1 MADTDPTPLPA
12 TPQRRDLTSGP
23 IGRTLLAFALP
34 TLGSSVVQSLNASIN
49 AIWVGRLLGEE
60 ALAATANANMVWFVL
75 IAFTFGFSM
84 ATSILIGQRWGAR
97 DVVGARRV
105 LGTAVTF
112 FAAVGVMMLVAGELA
127 APDLL
132 RLLGTPGEALPLAAT
147 YLRTFLLG
155 TPAAVLLVALS
166 MALRGSGDSLTPLY
180 FMGMAAGLD
189 IVLNPLLIAGV
200 GPFPALGIA
209 GSGYATAIANWS
221 ALAGLI
227 LYAYAR
233 RNPLRLARA
242 ELRFLVPDPGQL
254 RSIFAKGLP
263 MGLQMIVISVS
274 SLAMIGLVNR
284 EGVETAAAYGVTL
297 QLWTY
302 VQMPAMAFGAAV
314 SAMAAQNIGAGRWDR
329 VDRITRVAIVQVT
342 VITAVLIALFILL
355 ERPALGLF
363 LGDDSPALA
372 IAIRIQWIATWS
384 FLLFGPVLV
393 IFGTVRAA
401 GAVVGPLLIL
411 AIGLGPVRVGFAD
424 WAQGWLGSDALW
436 WSFPVGTAV
445 NLALA
450 LAYHRSG
457 RWRTARMGVSAPPPA
472 DEVLPPTPQPAPR

>member
-1 MADTDPTPLPA
+1 MAATVPA
-12 TPQRRDLTSGP
+12 PQRAHPGQRDLTTGP
-23 IGRTLLAFALP
+23 IGRALLAFALP
-34 TLGSSVVQSLNASIN
+34 TLGSSIVQSLNASIN
-49 AIWVGRLLGEE
+49 AIWIGRLLGEE

-84 ATSILIGQRWGAR
+84 ATSILVGQRWGAR
-97 DVVGARRV
+97 DQIGARRV

-112 FAAVGVMMLVAGELA
+112 FALVGTAMLVAGELA

-180 FMGMAAGLD
+180 FMVAAAALD
-189 IVLNPLLIAGV
+189 VVLNPLLIAGL
-200 GPFPALGIA
+200 GPLPALGIA

-221 ALAGLI
+221 ALSGLI
-227 LYAYAR
+227 IFAYLR
-233 RNPLRLARA
+233 RNPLRLLRT
-242 ELRFLVPDPGQL
+242 ELGFLVPDRGQL
-254 RSIFAKGLP
+254 KSIFAKGLP

-284 EGVETAAAYGVTL
+284 EGVVTAAAYGVTL
-297 QLWTY
+297 QLWAY

-329 VDRITRVAIVQVT
+329 VDRITSVAMLQVT
-342 VITAVLIALFILL
+342 VITAVLIGLFIVF
-355 ERPALGLF
+355 ERPALSLF
-363 LGDDSPALA
+363 LGDGSPALA

-384 FLLFGPVLV
+384 FLMFGIVLV

-401 GAVVGPLLIL
+401 GAVIGPLLIL
-411 AIGLGPVRVGFAD
+411 ALGLGPVRVGFAEL
-424 WAQGWLGSDALW
+424 AQPWLGADALW
-436 WSFPVGTAV
+436 WSFPVGTAA
-445 NLALA
+445 NLVLA
-450 LAYHRSG
+450 WAYYRSG
-457 RWRTARMGVSAPPPA
+457 RWRTARMSLSAPQSPRAEPPPISPPA
-472 DEVLPPTPQPAPR
+472 PQ

>member
-1 MADTDPTPLPA
+1 MADTEPA
-12 TPQRRDLTSGP
+12 PPAARSPRRDLTSGP

-34 TLGSSVVQSLNASIN
+34 TLGSSIVQSLNASIN
-49 AIWVGRLLGEE
+49 AVWVGRLLGEE

-84 ATSILIGQRWGAR
+84 ATSILVGQHWGAR
-97 DVVGARRV
+97 DLVGSRRV
-105 LGTAVTF
+105 LGSAITF
-112 FAAVGVMMLVAGELA
+112 FALVGSLMLIAGELL

-180 FMGMAAGLD
+180 FMGLASALD
-189 IVLNPLLIAGV
+189 VLLNPLLIAGM

-209 GSGYATAIANWS
+209 GSGYATAIANWT

-227 LYAYAR
+227 VFAYLR
-233 RNPLRLARA
+233 RNPLRLLKG
-242 ELRFLVPDPGQL
+242 ELGFLVPDRVQL
-254 RSIFAKGLP
+254 KAIFAKGLP

-297 QLWTY
+297 QLWAY

-314 SAMAAQNIGAGRWDR
+314 SAMAAQNIGAGHWDR
-329 VDRITRVAIVQVT
+329 VDRITRIAMLQVT
-342 VITAVLIALFILL
+342 LITALLIGLFILF

-363 LGDDSPALA
+363 LGPDSPALA

-384 FLLFGPVLV
+384 FLMFGMVLV

-411 AIGLGPVRVGFAD
+411 ALGLGPVRVGFAD
-424 WAQGWLGSDALW
+424 LAQGWLGADALW
-436 WSFPVGTAV
+436 WSFPVGTAA
-445 NLALA
+445 NLILA
-450 LAYHRSG
+450 WAYYRSG
-457 RWRTARMGVSAPPPA
+457 RWRSARMGAASAAPPPRS
-472 DEVLPPTPQPAPR
+472 QPAPR

>member
-1 MADTDPTPLPA
+1 LADADQPA
-12 TPQRRDLTSGP
+12 RPPQRDLTTGP

-75 IAFTFGFSM
+75 VAFTFGFSM

-97 DVVGARRV
+97 DQVGARRV

-112 FAAVGVMMLVAGELA
+112 FALVGTIMLVAGELA

-166 MALRGSGDSLTPLY
+166 MALRGSGDSLTPLW
-180 FMGMAAGLD
+180 FMGMAAVLD
-189 IVLNPLLIAGV
+189 VILNPLLIIGI

-209 GSGYATAIANWS
+209 GSGYAAAIANWLS
-221 ALAGLI
+221 LGALI
-227 LYAYAR
+227 LFVYVR
-233 RNPLRLARA
+233 KNPLRLLPA
-242 ELRFLVPDPGQL
+242 ELGFLKPDLGQL
-254 RSIFAKGLP
+254 KAIFAKGLP

-297 QLWTY
+297 QLWAY

-314 SAMAAQNIGAGRWDR
+314 SAMAAQNIGANRWDR
-329 VDRITRVAIVQVT
+329 VDRITRIAMLQVT
-342 VITAVLIALFILL
+342 LITAGLIILFIVL

-363 LGDDSPALA
+363 LGADSPALG

-384 FLLFGPVLV
+384 FLMFGAVLV

-411 AIGLGPVRVGFAD
+411 AIGLGPVRVGFAEL
-424 WAQGWLGSDALW
+424 AQPWLGADALW

-445 NLALA
+445 NLMLA
-450 LAYHRSG
+450 WAYYRSG
-457 RWRTARMGVSAPPPA
+457 RWRTARMGTPAAAP
-472 DEVLPPTPQPAPR
+472 PPTPQPVPQ